1 MPSRSDHDIAEVL
14 DAAAAQWAA
23 ARAWKVVSPEVSADG
38 LIGVEGAAFIYRWDV
53 AGSPVGISLWRGPK
67 GRISAGQGQ
76 VLVIGHRDN
85 SLYLSGPGGGA
96 MVISPLDPALAQ
108 QVAELM
114 AEARLAADA
123 GVSSHWSRDFVLIAA
138 AMRLAL
144 LLRTAAMSSHRER
157 APGDPSA
164 KDQLAASLHEW
175 LRPNLGKSVKLRD
188 AAKHFQKSP
197 RQLIRLLKE
206 TTGSGFAEHLTMH
219 RLTLARSLL
228 MRNGH
233 SVMEV
238 ALASGF
244 NSREQFIRSFNKTFG
259 WTPLQFRKAWN
270 EAALADGELAP
281 LCQVSERTAVEWLA
295 ADAGTAGP
303 RDEDAAG
310 GHTLVVANAMHDIA
324 ELFRID
330 ARGKRRRID
339 VLERGGMV
347 FVSRDPA
354 GSVWLVRIPST
365 GQERRF
371 RTGGDHALAVIDLG
385 WLGS

>member
-1 MPSRSDHDIAEVL
+1 
-14 DAAAAQWAA
+14 
-23 ARAWKVVSPEVSADG
+23 
-38 LIGVEGAAFIYRWDV
+38 
-53 AGSPVGISLWRGPK
+53 
-67 GRISAGQGQ
+67 
-76 VLVIGHRDN
+76 
-85 SLYLSGPGGGA
+85 
-96 MVISPLDPALAQ
+96 
-108 QVAELM
+108 
-114 AEARLAADA
+114 
-123 GVSSHWSRDFVLIAA
+123 
-138 AMRLAL
+138 
-144 LLRTAAMSSHRER
+144 
-157 APGDPSA
+157 
-164 KDQLAASLHEW
+164 
-175 LRPNLGKSVKLRD
+175 
-188 AAKHFQKSP
+188 
-197 RQLIRLLKE
+197 
-206 TTGSGFAEHLTMH
+206 
-219 RLTLARSLL
+219 
-228 MRNGH
+228 
-233 SVMEV
+233 MEV

-385 WLGS
+385 LLGS